1 MRIYEM
7 FVLAILSGH
16 CVAWSLQ
23 ILVAW
28 KRLHTYIRTYVRTYL
43 PTYVPIYL
51 PAYVHTC
58 THTNPKGV
66 VALHTLSA
74 TI

>member
-1 MRIYEM
+1 MRTYENSESMRIYEM

-28 KRLHTYIRTYVRTYL
+28 KRLHTYVHT
-43 PTYVPIYL
+43 
-51 PAYVHTC
+51 YVHTYLRAYLA
-58 THTNPKGV
+58 TYLRTYIH
-66 VALHTLSA
+66 AHIQTLKVS
-74 TI
+74 